1 MKIATVLQAAATL
14 VGAFSDLDLERNS
27 IEVPRI
33 GQDVNVTCGGKEIR
47 IEVSPHYIQRN
58 SAWLGDGSF
67 LRILLATVNY
77 LNSATILASFSIDS
91 QKLNETKPLHKMHRH
106 TLTQSQR

>member
-33 GQDVNVTCGGKEIR
+33 GQGK
-47 IEVSPHYIQRN
+47 
-58 SAWLGDGSF
+58 
-67 LRILLATVNY
+67 
-77 LNSATILASFSIDS
+77 
-91 QKLNETKPLHKMHRH
+91 
-106 TLTQSQR
+106 

>member
-67 LRILLATVNY
+67 LRILLAIINE
-77 LNSATILASFSIDS
+77 NSKLGYFDYFNFTHFIAILKRNKTIA
-91 QKLNETKPLHKMHRH
+91 
-106 TLTQSQR
+106 